1 MFGHYLIAGETVDI
15 GERWPELKEA
25 KTIKEAQA
33 QLRVGLM
40 WETACTVLL
49 RDLVENI
56 ARIAHR
62 TVLQC
67 QAAVPI
73 LFVARCGIHSFSFLY
88 RFCVFLPALRR
99 IRLVRP
105 GPAGCHREV

>member
-1 MFGHYLIAGETVDI
+1 MRNSSALFLFLLLPLAIGGGGDAVFIFGHYLIAGETVDI

-62 TVLQC
+62 TVMQC

-73 LFVARCGIHSFSFLY
+73 LFVAICGT
-88 RFCVFLPALRR
+88 
-99 IRLVRP
+99 
-105 GPAGCHREV
+105 